1 MSDAAT
7 DTGHRTGRSTGSTA
21 DAREVER
28 FAAIAAEWWDE
39 SGKFKPLHRLQ
50 PPRLAFLKQ
59 HLCRHFDRDPDGAA
73 PLAGLRLLDAG
84 CGGGLVSEPLARL
97 GASVVGIDAAG
108 ESTGVAR
115 AHAEMMGLTVDY
127 RQAVPEDL
135 AASGEA
141 FDAVVAL
148 EIVEHV
154 ADLDAF
160 LGAVASL
167 TLPGGAVA
175 LSTLNRT
182 LKSLALAK
190 VGAEYVLR
198 WVPAGTHDWRKFV
211 KPSELARG
219 LRRHGVTLET
229 FAGLAYNPL
238 ADRWALSRD
247 LSVNYLTFG
256 EKE

>member
-7 DTGHRTGRSTGSTA
+7 GTGHRTGTTA
-21 DAREVER
+21 DAREVAR

-39 SGKFKPLHRLQ
+39 SGKFKPLHLLQ
-50 PPRLAFLKQ
+50 PPRLAFLKE
-59 HLCRHFDRDPDGAA
+59 HLCRHFDRDPDATA
-73 PLAGLRLLDAG
+73 PLAGLRILDAG

-97 GASVVGIDAAG
+97 GASVVGIDAAD
-108 ESTGVAR
+108 ESIGVAR
-115 AHAEMMGLTVDY
+115 AHAEMTGLTIDY
-127 RQAVPEDL
+127 RQALPEDL
-135 AASGEA
+135 ADGGET

-160 LGAVASL
+160 LGALAAL
-167 TLPGGAVA
+167 TRPGGAVA

-238 ADRWALSRD
+238 ADRWGLSRD

-256 EKE
+256 EKQ